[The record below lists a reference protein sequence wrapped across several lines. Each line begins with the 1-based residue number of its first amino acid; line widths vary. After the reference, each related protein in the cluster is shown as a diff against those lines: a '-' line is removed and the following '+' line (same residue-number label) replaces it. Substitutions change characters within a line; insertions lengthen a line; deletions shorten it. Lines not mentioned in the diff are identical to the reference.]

1 MIKKYCDRCDKEIPS
16 NYYTARLGCV
26 EDEFGLLSTEG
37 LNLNISENTRELRML
52 CRDCIFEIKN
62 FIDKPIKRVDKTEI
76 KIPPLLKTTT
86 FNFFQ
91 KK

>member
-1 MIKKYCDRCDKEIPS
+1 MIKKYCDRCDKEISS

-26 EDEFGLLSTEG
+26 EDEFGLLSIEG

-76 KIPPLLKTTT
+76 KTPPLLKITT